1 MGLLCVSCVYLSGSH
16 SSSDL
21 SVDLTLAK
29 SFVETLVGRH
39 GNSQNRT
46 VGVTE
51 LRAVGQ
57 LMEYCV
63 LIGRTRKRTY
73 SLTADLYYEREHP
86 V

>member
-1 MGLLCVSCVYLSGSH
+1 MSLLRVSCVYLSGGH

-46 VGVTE
+46 VGMTE
-51 LRAVGQ
+51 LRAVAQ

-63 LIGRTRKRTY
+63 LIAQTGKRI
-73 SLTADLYYEREHP
+73 
-86 V
+86 